1 MYLNLLSNNL
11 LVNIHTKPKRKR
23 IIKVIETHR
32 LILKPLTYQQMLKYI
47 KNDHS
52 LETELALNN
61 SSMVLSPL
69 LKEAL
74 EQSIIPSLKDES
86 KNYLFSTL
94 WTVIDKNENRS
105 IADVC
110 FQGEP
115 NELGEI
121 EIGYGTYEQH
131 QGKGY
136 MTEAVQGM
144 INWAV
149 KQSKVKAVI
158 ASTDKTN
165 VASYT
170 ILEKNAFIK
179 VSESEEQFNWRF
191 AVI

>member
-1 MYLNLLSNNL
+1 MYQNELSNNL
-11 LVNIHTKPKRKR
+11 FVNINTNPKRKR
-23 IIKVIETHR
+23 IANVIKTNR

-52 LETELALNN
+52 LEAELKLNN

-74 EQSIIPSLKDES
+74 EQSILPSLKDEN

-94 WTVIDKNENRS
+94 WTVIDKDENRS
-105 IADVC
+105 VADVC

-115 NELGEI
+115 NGKGEI
-121 EIGYGTYEQH
+121 EIGYGTYEQF

-144 INWAV
+144 IIWAA
-149 KQSKVKAVI
+149 KQAKVKAVI

-170 ILEKNAFIK
+170 ILEKNYFKK

-191 AVI
+191 TVC

>member
-1 MYLNLLSNNL
+1 M
-11 LVNIHTKPKRKR
+11 
-23 IIKVIETHR
+23 IETKR
-32 LILKPLTYQQMLKYI
+32 LILKPLTYQQMLMYI

-52 LETELALNN
+52 LEAELTLNH

-74 EQSIIPSLKDES
+74 EQSIIPSLQDDN

-94 WTVIDKNENRS
+94 WTVIDKDENRS
-105 IADVC
+105 VADVC

-115 NELGEI
+115 NEQGEI

-136 MTEAVQGM
+136 MTEAVKGM
-144 INWAV
+144 MNWAA
-149 KQSKVKAVI
+149 KQAKVKAII
-158 ASTDKTN
+158 ASTDKIN
-165 VASYT
+165 VGSYT

-179 VSESEEQFNWRF
+179 VSESKEQFNWRF
-191 AVI
+191 TLS